1 MVNHEGYMYLS
12 TFQVKLGLGIAL
24 TSTHHDQSLCDLV
37 HYSAKLRMAL
47 ILREYFIINV
57 EKWI

>member
-1 MVNHEGYMYLS
+1 MYLS

-57 EKWI
+57 EK